1 MVTIDALNGALDKAA
16 EFFRDRET
24 RPGVIGR
31 RLLGISRPEDD
42 DLADHLLRERRR
54 RSTMN
59 GSIGHSLIETQRAA
73 WEMLELGAP
82 ADNAGIVRMTGYLL
96 KQQDAPGRWS
106 EDGSAGDGFFSPA
119 PPGETVAP
127 LELRSGTRFEDEDE
141 ARFVASCLALR
152 TVLRAGHDQR
162 ASVRRHVER
171 LLALRV
177 LEPHLSFVALGAIG
191 MAGPQYVQRIGVL
204 MQAVEKT
211 QRDDG
216 SWPGVTIF
224 HAVDMLLSVPTAAA
238 RACLVR
244 AADHI
249 VQHQVASGAF
259 DPTESEEV
267 ALIAVR
273 ALDSARAFG

>member
-1 MVTIDALNGALDKAA
+1 MTTDALNGALEKAA

-24 RPGVIGR
+24 RPGVIAR
-31 RLLGISRPEDD
+31 RLLRMPKPDD
-42 DLADHLLRERRR
+42 HVLADHLLRERRR

-82 ADNAGIVRMTGYLL
+82 VDNAGVVRMTGYLL

-106 EDGSAGDGFFSPA
+106 EDGSAGDGFFSA
-119 PPGETVAP
+119 ATRGETVAP
-127 LELRSGTRFEDEDE
+127 LVLRSGTEFRDEDE

-162 ASVRRHVER
+162 ASVKTHVER

-177 LEPHLSFVALGAIG
+177 LEPHLAFVALGAIG
-191 MAGPQYVQRIGVL
+191 MAGPHYVQRIGPL

-216 SWPGVTIF
+216 SWPEVTIF

-249 VQHQVASGAF
+249 VRQQVDSGAF
-259 DPTESEEV
+259 DPIENEEV

-273 ALDSARAFG
+273 ALDAARVFG